1 MKPYRYFAALLILS
15 ACHTLPLPQ
24 KASLDL
30 PRGFDNVRGLSSYH
44 VDLSHWWDEW
54 HDPVLS
60 RLITEGLTHSHSVQV
75 VQERINMA
83 DAFHRI
89 TRNSLWPMTGLM
101 GKRSWMNS
109 DFTISELPLLGEGDE
124 SLPHPR
130 LQRVAIAGQ
139 WSLDFLGN
147 HFKTKS
153 AYYKMLSA
161 QEMLYANQMMLAGK
175 IAQNYFDGI
184 ATNYQ
189 KEISDKVLSVLQ
201 QLLFYTQKRF
211 EAGHTSI
218 NKISQIKA
226 KIAQL
231 QSERPLLDAKLD
243 DIDKNMAV
251 LIGKVPQGFHVPY
264 RLQTLN
270 HRPTLPTGFHP
281 GDLLYRRPDLLAKE
295 RLIQSL
301 LESAKAAR
309 SDLLPKFT
317 INFMLSDGKITVGS
331 LLKGLLKGPLYGVGV
346 QLPIFPGYYQLIDR
360 VKIAD
365 SQVKGAIEEYN
376 QTLLN
381 TLREVDSSYHLCA
394 AYDKNVASLKKANQA
409 LGKRVKD
416 SRKLFHYGEIT
427 YDEVLMNEIEQL
439 KAEEELIRSQLEG
452 LHAMVNLYQ
461 ALGGGWREGKEPQS
475 AAKLKN
481 STQASYSSP

>member
-1 MKPYRYFAALLILS
+1 MKLYQYLAILLTLS

-24 KASLDL
+24 KAPLNLPSEFDNTNDL
-30 PRGFDNVRGLSSYH
+30 PSYH
-44 VDLSHWWDEW
+44 VDLTHWWDQW

-60 RLITEGLTHSHSVQV
+60 RLVTEGLTHSHSVQV
-75 VQERINMA
+75 IQERINMA
-83 DAFHRI
+83 NAFHRI
-89 TRNSLWPMTGLM
+89 TRDNLWPMTGLM
-101 GKRSWMNS
+101 GKRGWLNS
-109 DFTISELPLLGEGDE
+109 DFTLSELPLIGENDE
-124 SLPHPR
+124 SFPHPR
-130 LQRVAIAGQ
+130 LRHVEIAGQ

-153 AYYKMLSA
+153 AYYEMLSA
-161 QEMLYANQMMLAGK
+161 QEMLYANQMVLAGK

-189 KEISDKVLSVLQ
+189 KEISDKVLLILQ
-201 QLLFYTQKRF
+201 QLLFYMQKRF
-211 EAGHTSI
+211 EAGQTSI

-251 LIGKVPQGFHVPY
+251 LIGQVPQGFHVPY
-264 RLQTLN
+264 RLQTFN
-270 HRPTLPTGFHP
+270 HRPALPTGFHP

-295 RLIQSL
+295 RFIQSL
-301 LESAKAAR
+301 LENAKSAR

-317 INFMLSDGKITVGS
+317 INFMLLDGKITIGS
-331 LLKGLLKGPLYGVGV
+331 LLKGLLKGPLYDIGV
-346 QLPIFPGYYQLIDR
+346 QLPIFPGYHQLIDR
-360 VKIAD
+360 VKIVD

-381 TLREVDSSYHLCA
+381 ALREVDSSYHLCT
-394 AYDKNVASLKKANQA
+394 AYDKNVAFLKKANQA
-409 LGKRVKD
+409 LGKRVRD
-416 SRKLFHYGEIT
+416 SRKLFHYSEIT

-439 KAEEELIRSQLEG
+439 KAKEELIRNQLEG

-461 ALGGGWREGKEPQS
+461 ALGGGWRESSPQP
-475 AAKLKN
+475 ATKLKN
-481 STQASYSSP
+481 NIQALRSSP